1 MGMGGKRLAPAILPL
16 GKGLITLLQ
25 EAVWA
30 PVSLCGPQCHCVG
43 PSVTVWAPV
52 SLCGPQC
59 HCGRVWKI
67 SPCNK
72 SL

>member
-43 PSVTVWAPV
+43 PSVTVDGCGKSPPV
-52 SLCGPQC
+52 TS
-59 HCGRVWKI
+59 RY
-67 SPCNK
+67 ND
-72 SL
+72 